1 MGQSMSR
8 ILTISYLLVGP
19 ALILAWLFGSLS
31 FLATALGLVA
41 WIVLGVVGAVA
52 ASQLTPN
59 IFSKMTDDELLRAR
73 RCVADI
79 EAKRPLSPEDAAW
92 LEALYRRYGKNHTSK
107 QLYPSLRLAV
117 KERRTTAKSSPSAPV
132 SALPEAS
139 SLSRG
144 PASGQPSL
152 HDGSAIV
159 LARAA
164 RRPGFDVTRDG
175 ESWFGG
181 LPALGD
187 AVWPLDQDGQP
198 MTPLAQIALTGLAE
212 AVKVP
217 GLPKDGSLAFF
228 AALPEKGDWIG
239 RVVRVARPGLPTQPP
254 GALPPVMNHSFG
266 GPLRRGEPGDH
277 QRLYPRMAMQ
287 LVPISASG
295 ETDPEAFKAEVEAAL
310 GSSRQY
316 NLSAS
321 LFKEAMPDAKRP
333 WNRDSL
339 LRFLHGARIALGSAA
354 AAEKELQKTQ
364 AFYASNSKGLA
375 EKLTGIDV
383 PDREV
388 LQARLDNTRASL
400 KLLDHIL
407 SDFGA
412 ATRQLTE
419 ELQTMEAWVRA
430 GDRWKPLTGAEH
442 DLLAPLLAPWA
453 RSSRLGGA
461 HLDHT
466 YGVHR
471 RMEDCVD
478 ETLLVM
484 AVSEDEVFSRL
495 PEPVRDAV
503 NGPWRQPYDRGHHQ
517 MFGCPDSIQDA
528 AASNAQ
534 SYLLLQLQCDDL
546 AGFHWGDAGVLQFW
560 IRPKDLEAGR
570 WDRAYMTF
578 EGH

>member
-1 MGQSMSR
+1 MGQSISR

-19 ALILAWLFGSLS
+19 ALILAWLVGNWS
-31 FLATALGLVA
+31 FLATAVGLVA
-41 WIVLGVVGAVA
+41 WIVLAVVGAVV

-73 RCVADI
+73 RCVAEI
-79 EAKRPLSPEDAAW
+79 EAKRPLPPEDAAW
-92 LEALYRRYGKNHTSK
+92 LEALYRRYGKNHTAK

-117 KERRTTAKSSPSAPV
+117 KERRTTAKSPPSAPV

-217 GLPKDGSLAFF
+217 GLPQDGSLAFF
-228 AALPEKGDWIG
+228 AALPERGDWIG
-239 RVVRVARPGLPTQPP
+239 RVVRVANPGLPIQPP
-254 GALPPVMNHSFG
+254 GPLPQVMNHSFG
-266 GPLRRGEPGDH
+266 GPIRRGEPGDD
-277 QRLYPRMAMQ
+277 QLLYPRMAMQ

-295 ETDPEAFKAEVEAAL
+295 RTDPKAFKAEVEAAL
-310 GSSRQY
+310 GPGRQY

-321 LFKEAMPDAKRP
+321 LFEEAMPDPKRP

-339 LRFLHGARIALGSAA
+339 LRFLRGARIALGSGA
-354 AAEKELQKTQ
+354 AAEKELRKAQ
-364 AFYASNSKGLA
+364 ASYPNRIKSLT
-375 EKLTGIDV
+375 EKLAGETTE
-383 PDREV
+383 REV
-388 LQARLDNTRASL
+388 LQARLDNTKAAL
-400 KLLDHIL
+400 KRLDSIL
-407 SDFGA
+407 ADYPG
-412 ATRQLTE
+412 ATRQLVE
-419 ELQTMEAWVRA
+419 ELETMDAWA
-430 GDRWKPLTGAEH
+430 QGGNRWAPLTEAEQAM
-442 DLLAPLLAPWA
+442 LAPLLAPWTA
-453 RSSRLGGA
+453 SQGLGSA
-461 HLDHT
+461 HLERTHQI
-466 YGVHR
+466 HR
-471 RMEDCVD
+471 YLKDGVD

-484 AVSEDEVFSRL
+484 AVAGDDLFTTL
-495 PEPVRDAV
+495 PDAV
-503 NGPWRQPYDRGHHQ
+503 REAINGPWRQPYDRGNHQ
-517 MFGCPDSIQDA
+517 MFGCPDSVQVAAEDNEDA
-528 AASNAQ
+528 R
-534 SYLLLQLQCDDL
+534 LLLQLQCDDI
-546 AGFHWGDAGVLQFW
+546 AGFYWGDAGVLQFW

-578 EGH
+578 EGN